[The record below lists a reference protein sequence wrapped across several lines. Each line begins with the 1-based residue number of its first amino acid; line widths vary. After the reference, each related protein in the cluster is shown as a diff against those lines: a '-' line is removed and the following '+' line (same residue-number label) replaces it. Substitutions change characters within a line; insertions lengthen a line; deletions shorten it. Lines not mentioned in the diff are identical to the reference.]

1 MYGQPDIV
9 KLGQVAKIL
18 PMPLSEASRNVLY
31 NTFSEVVY
39 LDRTKN
45 AALVVQVKDVSA
57 KDEKLRAFVIV
68 PSELYLAEYIQYIL
82 NSVPVNQR
90 IDEAR
95 SDRSL
100 SAAKIVDLPIPFASL
115 EKQGD
120 IVKLYRF
127 HTELSEQAP
136 KGDMEAALGAA
147 FLYQVAVAMNTELF
161 FPFIC
166 SMSNIRIY
174 EQWMSLL
181 HSVSNDA
188 RTIANEILKPGNRL
202 MAEVRSLQRV
212 MANAQKSIIDA
223 AQS

>member
-1 MYGQPDIV
+1 MLGQPDIV
-9 KLGQVAKIL
+9 RLGHVAKIL
-18 PMPLSEASRNVLY
+18 PMPLSEASKDVLS

-45 AALVVQVKDVSA
+45 AALVVQVEYVFA
-57 KDEKLRAFVIV
+57 KDEKQKAFVIV
-68 PSELYLAEYIQYIL
+68 PSELCLAEYIQYIL
-82 NSVPVNQR
+82 NSVPVKQR
-90 IDEAR
+90 IDDSR

-100 SAAKIVDLPIPFASL
+100 SVSKIADLPIPFASL

-120 IVKLYRF
+120 IVKLYRYYNQ
-127 HTELSEQAP
+127 LSELAP
-136 KGDMEAALGAA
+136 KGDMDAGLGAT
-147 FLYQVAVAMNTELF
+147 FLYQVGVAMNTELF

-174 EQWMSLL
+174 EQWISLL
-181 HSVSNDA
+181 QSIPNDA
-188 RTIANEILKPGNRL
+188 RIIANEILKPGNRL